1 MPTRNSPRT
10 TGGIMKIIP
19 IGTRSRQLK
28 LLYEMRD
35 RQSEIIQRANNEI
48 GKIDKRIQRIG
59 EGKSAL

>member
-1 MPTRNSPRT
+1 
-10 TGGIMKIIP
+10 MKIIP